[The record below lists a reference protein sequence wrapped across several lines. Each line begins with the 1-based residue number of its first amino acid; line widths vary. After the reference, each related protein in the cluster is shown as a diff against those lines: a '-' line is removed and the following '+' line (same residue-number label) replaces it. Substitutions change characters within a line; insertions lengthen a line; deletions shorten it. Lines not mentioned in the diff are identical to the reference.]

1 MVCQEEIIDLSPS
14 FMSRVIRSFCDGPFS
29 KVGEEFRLDP
39 TESYHLAKVLRRSDG
54 DFIELLNGKGGRAEA
69 KCVLIGD
76 KEVRVQITKVFEE
89 EKIEPQVTMV
99 LAMTK
104 GGKWEEQIKPLT
116 ELGVSRICPIIT
128 GRTEIK
134 QGAPFDKK
142 VEKWNKL
149 AMEACKQSGNP
160 WLPQIDRP
168 VSFDN
173 YLRECSENM
182 VVAGLAP
189 KLTPLRVEDGNKRL
203 NILIGPEGGWTDQ
216 EEEALSEKGA
226 QFFTLGRYTL
236 RAETAALTALAVARS
251 QFLD

>member
-1 MVCQEEIIDLSPS
+1 MVCQEEIIDLSPT
-14 FMSRVIRSFCDGPFS
+14 FMSRVIRSFYDGPFS
-29 KVGEEFRLDP
+29 KVGEELRLGP

-76 KEVRVQITKVFEE
+76 KEVRVQITKIFEE
-89 EKIEPQVTMV
+89 EKIVPQVTMV

-116 ELGVSRICPIIT
+116 ELGVSRISPIIT

-134 QGAPFDKK
+134 QGASFDKK
-142 VEKWNKL
+142 VDKWNKS
-149 AMEACKQSGNP
+149 AIEACKQSGNP
-160 WLPQIDRP
+160 WMPQIDSP
-168 VSFDN
+168 VSLEN
-173 YLRECSENM
+173 YLRECKGTLL
-182 VVAGLAP
+182 VAGLAEN
-189 KLTPLRVEDGNKRL
+189 LNRMPLEATTKEV

-216 EEEALSEKGA
+216 EEEALCEKGA
-226 QFFTLGRYTL
+226 HFFTLGRYTL

>member
-14 FMSRVIRSFCDGPFS
+14 FMSRVIRSFYDGPFS
-29 KVGEEFRLDP
+29 KVGEELRLDP

-116 ELGVSRICPIIT
+116 ELGVSRISPIIT

-160 WLPQIDRP
+160 WLSQIDRP

-216 EEEALSEKGA
+216 EEEALCEKGA
-226 QFFTLGRYTL
+226 QFFTLGSYTL

>member
-1 MVCQEEIIDLSPS
+1 MVCQEEIIDLSTS
-14 FMSRVIRSFCDGPFS
+14 LMSRVIRSFYDGPFS
-29 KVGEEFRLDP
+29 KVGEELRLDP
-39 TESYHLAKVLRRSDG
+39 TESYHLAKVLRRSAG
-54 DFIELLNGKGGRAEA
+54 DFIELLNGKGGRAVA

-76 KEVRVQITKVFEE
+76 KEVTVQITKVSEE

-116 ELGVSRICPIIT
+116 ELGVSRISPIIT
-128 GRTEIK
+128 DRTEIK
-134 QGAPFDKK
+134 QSASFDKK

-149 AMEACKQSGNP
+149 AMEASKQSGNP
-160 WLPQIDRP
+160 WLPQIDQP
-168 VSFDN
+168 VFFDN
-173 YLRECSENM
+173 YLRECSENI

-189 KLTPLRVEDGNKRL
+189 KLTSLRVEEGNKRL
-203 NILIGPEGGWTDQ
+203 NILIGPEGGWSEQ
-216 EEEALSEKGA
+216 EEEALCEKGA
-226 QFFTLGRYTL
+226 HFFTLGRYTL

>member
-14 FMSRVIRSFCDGPFS
+14 FMSRVVRSFYDGPFS
-29 KVGEEFRLDP
+29 KVGEELRLDP
-39 TESYHLAKVLRRSDG
+39 TESYHLAKVLRRSVG
-54 DFIELLNGKGGRAEA
+54 DFIEVLNGKGGRAEA
-69 KCVLIGD
+69 KCILVAD
-76 KEVRVQITKVFEE
+76 KEVMVQITKVFEE

-116 ELGVSRICPIIT
+116 ELGVSRISPIIT

-160 WLPQIDRP
+160 WLPQIDQP
-168 VSFDN
+168 ASFDN
-173 YLRECSENM
+173 YLRECSDNI

-216 EEEALSEKGA
+216 EEEALCEKGA
-226 QFFTLGRYTL
+226 HFFTLGRYTL
-236 RAETAALTALAVARS
+236 RAETAALTSLAVARI

>member
-14 FMSRVIRSFCDGPFS
+14 SMSRVIRSFYDGSFS
-29 KVGEEFRLDP
+29 KVGEELRLDP

-69 KCVLIGD
+69 ECFLIGD

-89 EKIEPQVTMV
+89 EKIVPQVTMV

-116 ELGVSRICPIIT
+116 ELGVSRISPIIT

-142 VEKWNKL
+142 VDKWNKS
-149 AMEACKQSGNP
+149 AIEACKQSGNP
-160 WLPQIDRP
+160 WIPQIDPP
-168 VSFDN
+168 VSLEN
-173 YLRECSENM
+173 YLRECKGTLL
-182 VVAGLAP
+182 VAGLAEN
-189 KLTPLRVEDGNKRL
+189 LNRMPLEATTKEV

-216 EEEALSEKGA
+216 EEEALCEKGA
-226 QFFTLGRYTL
+226 HFFTLGRYTL

>member
-1 MVCQEEIIDLSPS
+1 
-14 FMSRVIRSFCDGPFS
+14 
-29 KVGEEFRLDP
+29 
-39 TESYHLAKVLRRSDG
+39 
-54 DFIELLNGKGGRAEA
+54 
-69 KCVLIGD
+69 
-76 KEVRVQITKVFEE
+76 
-89 EKIEPQVTMV
+89 MV

-116 ELGVSRICPIIT
+116 ELGVSRISPIIT

-160 WLPQIDRP
+160 WLPQIDQP
-168 VSFDN
+168 ASFDN
-173 YLRECSENM
+173 YLKECSDNI

-216 EEEALSEKGA
+216 EEEALCEKGA
-226 QFFTLGRYTL
+226 HFFTLGRYTL
-236 RAETAALTALAVARS
+236 RAETAALTSLAVARS